1 MDLLTISYFFHLL
14 ATVTWLGGL
23 FFLSLLVF
31 PETKRVLGDHPALNS
46 YLTRLR
52 KRFFPLI
59 NFSLVVLIFT
69 GFIQMSGDENYDG
82 VLQFTNEWSRV
93 MLFKHIAFI
102 GMIVFGALLQFGIA
116 PALERL
122 SLLIERGK
130 GDPAAAAALRRHETQ
145 LTWVNVGLGVLVLL
159 FTAWATA
166 L

>member
-1 MDLLTISYFFHLL
+1 MSLLTISYFFYFFS
-14 ATVTWLGGL
+14 TVTWLGGI
-23 FFLSLLVF
+23 FFLALLVF
-31 PETKRVLGDHPALNS
+31 PETKRILSGHPALDS
-46 YLTRLR
+46 YLARLR

-59 NFSLVVLIFT
+59 NFSMVLLIFT
-69 GFIQMSGDENYDG
+69 GFIQMSGDANYDG
-82 VLQFTNEWSRV
+82 VLQFTNEWSQV

-102 GMIVFGALLQFGIA
+102 GMIVFGALLQFTVA

-130 GDPAAAAALRRHETQ
+130 GDPAQAEALRRRETQ
-145 LTWVNVGLGVLVLL
+145 LTWINVGLGVLVLL